1 MVLAALPHGN
11 GRVLSEGRS
20 AAPRDAEPDLP
31 GDDAI
36 HGAPV
41 RRYSPAVHLPADR
54 VMGGRVWFTNEDRSR
69 TPTRVIFVRLLK
81 NAPAFADLLA
91 KQVLW

>member
-54 VMGGRVWFTNEDRSR
+54 VMGAEFGLQMR
-69 TPTRVIFVRLLK
+69 TAAAHR
-81 NAPAFADLLA
+81 
-91 KQVLW
+91 QE